1 MKDYLANEIR
11 NVAVLGHSGSG
22 KTTLMDAFLY
32 YTNQIESVGSV
43 EKGTCKAD
51 FDFEEKARNHSIY
64 STLIP
69 IEYNDNKI
77 NFIDTPGYLDFEG
90 EFRLGAAVADNALIV
105 VDGKE
110 EIQVGTEKSFY
121 LARKENLPTIFFI
134 NKIDEENA
142 SFEKT
147 YESLRE
153 TFGNSVI
160 PFECPIIENNIVV
173 GSVNILRNKAWYY
186 NDSENAKDVPDNLKD
201 QVAEYYDHIAEA
213 IAMCDDELME
223 RYFSGEKYTVEELAR
238 GLRLAVRGGEITP
251 TYCGSATNHTG
262 IRRLID
268 LISEYFPSYAEKGV
282 IEAKNED
289 GEKSLLETNEK
300 EDLSLFV
307 FKTVIDP
314 FVGKITYFKV
324 MSGTL
329 TSDQVLYNVKKE
341 QEEKVN
347 QIYVINASQQK
358 AVGKL
363 FTGDIGATVKLPY
376 AQTNDTLTDGKR
388 NILFDDIEFPVP
400 MLSYALWPK
409 TKKDEDKMSF
419 AMAKILEEDRSVKFI
434 KNRETKEQVVY
445 GMGAQHIE
453 VILNKLKIKYKVE
466 VDKTI
471 PKIQYRETI
480 TKIVNAEGKHK
491 KQSGGSGQYGHVK
504 IRFEPCDS
512 EEMVFDQEVFGG
524 AVPRQYFPATENGLR
539 ECMEKGVLAGYK
551 VVGVKAVLYDGSYHD
566 VDSKEIA
573 FKAAAHLA
581 YKDGMPKA
589 GPVILEPVGKV
600 EVIVPEE
607 FTGTIIGDINKHRG
621 LIMGMEMIDDKNQ
634 KILADVPMAELQTYS
649 IDLRSLT
656 QGKGQ
661 FVMEFD
667 RYEKA
672 PIDVQEKVIA
682 ESKKAE
688 D

>member
-1 MKDYLANEIR
+1 
-11 NVAVLGHSGSG
+11 
-22 KTTLMDAFLY
+22 MDAFLY
-32 YTNQIESVGSV
+32 YTNQIEEVGSV
-43 EKGTCKAD
+43 EKGTCKSD
-51 FDFEEKARNHSIY
+51 YDFEEKARKHSLY

-69 IEYNDNKI
+69 IEYNNNKI

-90 EFRLGAAVADNALIV
+90 EFRISTAVADNALIV
-105 VDGKE
+105 VDAKE
-110 EIQVGTEKSFY
+110 EIQVGTEKSYY
-121 LARKENLPTIFFI
+121 LARKEKLPTIFFI
-134 NKIDEENA
+134 NKIDDENA
-142 SFEKT
+142 SFEKI
-147 YESLRE
+147 YGELRE
-153 TFGNSVI
+153 KFGNNVI
-160 PFECPIIENNIVV
+160 PFECPIIEDNNVV

-186 NDSENAKDVPDNLKD
+186 NDSENAKEVPDNLKD

-213 IAMCDDELME
+213 IAMCDDALME
-223 RYFSGEKYTVEELAR
+223 RYFSGEKYTADELAR
-238 GLRLAVRGGEITP
+238 GLKLAVRAGEITP

-262 IRRLID
+262 IRRIID

-282 IEAKNED
+282 IEAKNEK
-289 GEKSLLETNEK
+289 GEIFLLETNEN

-324 MSGTL
+324 MSGKL

-341 QEEKVN
+341 KEEKIG
-347 QIYVINASQQK
+347 QIYVINANQQK

-363 FTGDIGATVKLPY
+363 FTGDIGATVKLTL
-376 AQTNDTLTDGKR
+376 AQTNDTLTNGNR
-388 NILFDDIEFPVP
+388 YIIYDDIEFPKP
-400 MLSYALWPK
+400 MLAYALWPK

-419 AMAKILEEDRSVKFI
+419 AIAKILEEDRSVKFV
-434 KNRETKEQVVY
+434 KNRETKEQVLY
-445 GMGAQHIE
+445 CMGAQHIE
-453 VILNKLKIKYKVE
+453 VVLNKLRVKYKVE
-466 VDKTI
+466 VDKTS

-480 TKIVNAEGKHK
+480 TKVVKAEGKHK

-512 EEMVFDQEVFGG
+512 EEMVFEQEVFGG
-524 AVPRQYFPATENGLR
+524 AVPRQYFPATEAGLR
-539 ECMEKGVLAGYK
+539 ESMEKGVLAGYK

-581 YKDGMPKA
+581 YKDGMPKS
-589 GPVILEPVGKV
+589 GPVILEPIGKV

-621 LIMGMEMIDDKNQ
+621 LIMGMEMADDKSQ

-656 QGKGQ
+656 KGKGQ
-661 FVMEFD
+661 FEMEFD

-672 PIDVQEKVIA
+672 PIEVQEKVIA
-682 ESKKAE
+682 EALK
-688 D
+688 